1 LKLSLAESVV
11 LRYGTLDVD
20 QELLK
25 LGIAGLVCV
34 VLWVMLMKSE
44 KREEK
49 KDARIQM
56 LENQLIESYDE
67 RIAAADRIAEAIHDS
82 ANASNNAAKT
92 LDDLILE
99 LRTKARHG

>member
-1 LKLSLAESVV
+1 MEFA
-11 LRYGTLDVD
+11 

-25 LGIAGLVCV
+25 LGPAGLICAI
-34 VLWVMLMKSE
+34 LLIALNRSE

-67 RIAAADRIAEAIHDS
+67 RIEAADRIGDAIHGS
-82 ANASNNAAKT
+82 AIAANNAAKALDT
-92 LDDLILE
+92 LTVEVRSRL
-99 LRTKARHG
+99 